1 MLLNVLECYTCI
13 CLGYGISHD
22 VSDVAAQKVRPERSG
37 DSHANEQ
44 GLSLPNKAV
53 QRSLVRPNSAPPH
66 RSPSSFRKR
75 RNTVCK
81 ESGTYT
87 SLHLS
92 HTYMCMLAL
101 TLPHTQ
107 TYTLMHPHV
116 SHKPLLTHKNT
127 CTIRIH
133 TQRHCQIMQLVVG
146 MLCMTHIRQI
156 NLSHTQV
163 SRGSPWP
170 STALV

>member
-1 MLLNVLECYTCI
+1 MLLNVLERYTCI

-37 DSHANEQ
+37 DSHASEQ
-44 GLSLPNKAV
+44 GLPLPNKMI

-66 RSPSSFRKR
+66 RSPSSSQRR

-107 TYTLMHPHV
+107 TYTLICTHMC
-116 SHKPLLTHKNT
+116 LTNHCSLT

-146 MLCMTHIRQI
+146 YAVHVLH
-156 NLSHTQV
+156 S
-163 SRGSPWP
+163 SD
-170 STALV
+170 

>member
-1 MLLNVLECYTCI
+1 MYLTLPNHAASGWVSFSQKSDQISTLRRRNTAMLLNVLERYTCI

-37 DSHANEQ
+37 DSHASEQ
-44 GLSLPNKAV
+44 GLPLPNKMI
-53 QRSLVRPNSAPPH
+53 QRSLVRHNSAPPH
-66 RSPSSFRKR
+66 RSPSSSQRR

-101 TLPHTQ
+101 TLPHKL
-107 TYTLMHPHV
+107 TYIHTHTHTHV

-133 TQRHCQIMQLVVG
+133 TH
-146 MLCMTHIRQI
+146 
-156 NLSHTQV
+156 
-163 SRGSPWP
+163 
-170 STALV
+170 

>member
-13 CLGYGISHD
+13 CLGHGISHD
-22 VSDVAAQKVRPERSG
+22 AAQKVRPERSG
-37 DSHANEQ
+37 DSHASEQ
-44 GLSLPNKAV
+44 DLSLPNKAF
-53 QRSLVRPNSAPPH
+53 QRSLVRHNSAPPH
-66 RSPSSFRKR
+66 RSPSSSQRR

-107 TYTLMHPHV
+107 TYTL
-116 SHKPLLTHKNT
+116 T
-127 CTIRIH
+127 RIH
-133 TQRHCQIMQLVVG
+133 MCLTNPCSLTR
-146 MLCMTHIRQI
+146 THVPCAYTHRDIAK
-156 NLSHTQV
+156 SC
-163 SRGSPWP
+163 S
-170 STALV
+170 

>member
-22 VSDVAAQKVRPERSG
+22 AAQKVRPERSG
-37 DSHANEQ
+37 DSRASEQ
-44 GLSLPNKAV
+44 GLPLPNKMI

-66 RSPSSFRKR
+66 RSPSSSQRR

-101 TLPHTQ
+101 TLPYTQ
-107 TYTLMHPHV
+107 TYTLTLICTCV
-116 SHKPLLTHKNT
+116 SQTAAHSQEHTYHTHT
-127 CTIRIH
+127 H
-133 TQRHCQIMQLVVG
+133 TDITKSC
-146 MLCMTHIRQI
+146 
-156 NLSHTQV
+156 S
-163 SRGSPWP
+163 
-170 STALV
+170 